1 MCVTAMYIGKK
12 TEPKGW
18 QIGPG
23 SADDFHIAAGTAN
36 AWSEHSEQV
45 NFGALAPVFVTV
57 KGSCAFPDTSLSCT
71 SLHCKY

>member
-1 MCVTAMYIGKK
+1 MCVTAMYIRKK

-36 AWSEHSEQV
+36 A
-45 NFGALAPVFVTV
+45 
-57 KGSCAFPDTSLSCT
+57 
-71 SLHCKY
+71 